1 MRQAL
6 RRLGALAPAL
16 AIGAVLAL
24 LLASPWRGVLDAP
37 AYDALAAIAPPPPA
51 SDIVV
56 VAIDEPSFAEIGQR
70 WPWPRSLHADLVRAA
85 RAAGARTIGLDI
97 VFAEPSSPEADRA
110 LAEALGPEVT
120 LAADFTVIDT
130 PHARQSLR
138 IDPLPEFLD
147 REAEAGI
154 AAVSLDRDG
163 ALRRAPAYD
172 DAFARMVARAAGATP
187 GPVPDGA
194 LIRFRG
200 GPRTY
205 RTVSY
210 YQALEPDKFL
220 PPGALK
226 DAVVLVGLSTQTA
239 AGAGAADAF
248 ATPFTARTGRWT
260 AGVEAQAT
268 MVDGWRSGDVIRQAP
283 LWTEFA
289 ALGLAIAAGAG
300 LARGG
305 RVTLRAALSALG
317 LAVVAVVASW
327 IALRYGGW
335 WLSPVAMV
343 LALAAVV
350 GLDAA
355 IDYARERRA
364 RKEIARAFGQY
375 LAPELVERLARD
387 PAALKLGGEV
397 RVITVLFCDVRGF
410 TTIAER
416 LKDDPERLTS
426 LVNRL
431 LQPLSDAVFAEG
443 GTIDKYIGDCVMAFW
458 NAPLDTPDHA
468 ERAVAAGLRM
478 LAAIEALN
486 AELAAEP
493 AAGAPPL
500 VFGVGVGIN
509 TGACVVGNLGCDR
522 RFDYSAIGD
531 AVNLASRLESASRF
545 YGVSMLIGED
555 TAAAAQ
561 GRFALLELDRLAVK
575 GRASGTAV
583 YAVLPAAHS
592 EAAARVQ
599 AAFLAAYRAGDW
611 DAADAALGR
620 LSSEA
625 PELGVYAVRMAE
637 RVARLRAEPP
647 PADWNGVFA
656 AAEK

>member
-1 MRQAL
+1 MRSAL
-6 RRLGALAPAL
+6 RRLGALAPVL
-16 AIGAVLAL
+16 AIGAVFAL

-51 SDIVV
+51 PDIVV

-70 WPWPRSLHADLVRAA
+70 WPWPRSLHADLIRAV

-97 VFAEPSSPEADRA
+97 VFAEPSSPEADLA
-110 LAEALGPEVT
+110 LAEALGPDVI

-130 PHARQSLR
+130 QHARQSLR

-147 REAEAGI
+147 RGAKTGI

-187 GPVPDGA
+187 GPVSDGA

-283 LWTEFA
+283 LWAEFA

-305 RVTLRAALSALG
+305 RVTLRAALSALA
-317 LAVVAVVASW
+317 LAVVAVAASW
-327 IALRYGGW
+327 LALRHGG
-335 WLSPVAMV
+335 WLSPVAPV

-410 TTIAER
+410 TSIAER

-500 VFGVGVGIN
+500 VLGVGVGIN

-545 YGVSMLIGED
+545 YGVPMLIGED
-555 TAAAAQ
+555 TAAAA
-561 GRFALLELDRLAVK
+561 GSRLALLELDRLAVK

-647 PADWNGVFA
+647 PVDWNGVFA
-656 AAEK
+656 AVEK